1 MIGFAGVYLPRKT
14 GKEWQNKMVAFEGF
28 HVLSI
33 LYLSPPQEQG
43 KAFVVH
49 SRPGQGG
56 LFLHLL
62 KCIIRLTVVVTE
74 RCRKLFVVF
83 GHVGIF
89 L

>member
-1 MIGFAGVYLPRKT
+1 
-14 GKEWQNKMVAFEGF
+14 MVAFEGF

-56 LFLHLL
+56 LFFAPIEMHHQVNRGRYR
-62 KCIIRLTVVVTE
+62 KMQKVVCRIRACRNFFIILQNQSNT
-74 RCRKLFVVF
+74 
-83 GHVGIF
+83 
-89 L
+89 